1 MKKNCILLAI
11 MLLATPLFVHA
22 QQVKIKDKVAY
33 VDDKPYLKTS
43 RCRNMDATCSLY
55 NLQDKEMVFIT
66 YLTEPY
72 GRGFLYEKVAFLGL
86 NKYIE
91 FKGGP
96 KAIIKML
103 YTNNA
108 FLENGEFNLEK
119 IDILVEKYGKYV
131 TGNTR

>member
-1 MKKNCILLAI
+1 MKKILIALAI
-11 MLLATPLFVHA
+11 FLSATPLLVKA
-22 QQVKIKDKVAY
+22 QKVKIKDKVAY
-33 VDDKPYLKTS
+33 IDDKPYLKTS

-91 FKGGP
+91 FRGGP
-96 KAIIKML
+96 KEIIKLL
-103 YTNNA
+103 YANSA
-108 FLENGEFNLEK
+108 FLENGEFNLER
-119 IDILVEKYGKYV
+119 INILVEKYGKFV
-131 TGNTR
+131 TGNMK